1 MAERSPSDRGRR
13 VYKERSNHIKKQG
26 QKAFSSKGQEEMI
39 LGIARHVFTVPA
51 TPIDHYKVKTATGNL
66 KK

>member
-1 MAERSPSDRGRR
+1 MIADGDKI
-13 VYKERSNHIKKQG
+13 YKETSNHIKKQG

-39 LGIARHVFTVPA
+39 LGIASGHC
-51 TPIDHYKVKTATGNL
+51 KVKTATGNL